1 MPACAAPAQS
11 LIVRA
16 DTRARG
22 RLMRQVEH
30 GNTGSSAVMLTK
42 GRVEVDTFLVAQ
54 PTQINAPNRDVWT
67 VCIWDRS
74 SIG

>member
-1 MPACAAPAQS
+1 MMRTHTC
-11 LIVRA
+11 
-16 DTRARG
+16 ARG
-22 RLMRQVEH
+22 RLVRKVGH

-54 PTQINAPNRDVWT
+54 PTQISTPNRDVWT
-67 VCIWDRS
+67 VRIWDRS